1 MTKNE
6 KIERAKSLTANLTV
20 EYMKNWL
27 VENANNF
34 SDEIMLVSEWILEAL
49 ESRMPEK
56 EFVSFCSELEA
67 M

>member
-34 SDEIMLVSEWILEAL
+34 SDEIMLVSEWILDAL
-49 ESRMPEK
+49 EKRMPEK

-67 M
+67 L

>member
-49 ESRMPEK
+49 ENRMSEK
-56 EFVSFCSELEA
+56 EFVNFCSELEA
-67 M
+67 L

>member
-6 KIERAKSLTANLTV
+6 KIERAKNLTANLTV

-27 VENANNF
+27 IENANNF
-34 SDEIMLVSEWILEAL
+34 SDEIMLVSEWILDAL
-49 ESRMPEK
+49 EKKMPEK

-67 M
+67 L

>member
-34 SDEIMLVSEWILEAL
+34 SDEIMLVSEWILESL
-49 ESRMPEK
+49 ESRITEK
-56 EFVSFCSELEA
+56 EFVSFCSEIETL
-67 M
+67 

>member
-49 ESRMPEK
+49 ENRMPEK

-67 M
+67 L